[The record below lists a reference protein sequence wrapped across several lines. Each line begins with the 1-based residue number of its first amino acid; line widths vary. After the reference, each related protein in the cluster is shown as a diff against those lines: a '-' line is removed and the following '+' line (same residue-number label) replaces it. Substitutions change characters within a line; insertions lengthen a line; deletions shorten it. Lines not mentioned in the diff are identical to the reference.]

1 LVGAALQVT
10 DPPGQNGLGVAVMV
24 TPAGSPVLTIIV
36 MELDVAGL
44 PEVHG
49 KDEFMMQLTTSPP
62 AGVYVYV
69 ELLGPTFI
77 PLTFH

>member
-1 LVGAALQVT
+1 MVGAALQVT

-36 MELDVAGL
+36 MEFDVAGL
-44 PEVHG
+44 PVVQG
-49 KDEFMMQLTTSPP
+49 KDEFREQVTTSPP

-69 ELLGPTFI
+69 ELLAPTFT